1 MNHVCQPFHCS
12 IHIIIDPDVPNDTPT
27 SSLSKLYN
35 RIVIDNTPSP
45 SRKFGKQIQK
55 RQLEIPE
62 YAASFVDYK
71 ALKKLIKTL
80 SATPVLQP
88 QSHDGIPE
96 PQDPRASLKANRAS
110 FFFRLDRE
118 LEKVNTFY
126 LQKEA
131 ELKLRLSSLLEQKKS
146 MQAHNPPASKVSS
159 RYIALEEGFR
169 QFGGD
174 LAKLQQFIE
183 INQTAFSKILKKWD
197 KASKSDTKV
206 IFLSRAVEVQPIFNR
221 DVISELSDQATSNM
235 LDFAAWADGERMQ
248 YSMTNNGDQEVAAP
262 LNTQDYSELDPQ
274 IFQAFKAG
282 NVSEVEE
289 WARRVSTLPNAQ
301 QRITKAFLSAAEEAP
316 DSTLQLLL
324 QTNQV
329 DLQEIDA
336 INHRNI
342 LHRAAISGRESLLK
356 IGLQGQTAASAV
368 DIYGR
373 IPLHYACMHGAD
385 ELVRLLLAAD
395 PSTID
400 VKDHDN
406 FTPLIHA
413 ISKSQFQ
420 IVHTLLLQNARI
432 EPISDTDHIPLN
444 LACQHADV
452 LIVKEILTRRP
463 QLLADAE
470 GLYPQHLAARSSE
483 APQLLSLLREY
494 GADLD
499 QRDKLYQ
506 WTPLFH
512 ASSEGN
518 VAGVQWLL
526 ESEVDTNVVD
536 EKGLSALY
544 YATWEGHLTCI
555 RLLAARVETR
565 NERDAARQQ
574 KLMMRAPLPPSQ
586 PPMITPAARVRD
598 THDIPPL
605 ILPSPII
612 PVRRYGHNFLDSKTY
627 VIINFGGLP
636 YEAIQFYDDNKYPAA
651 RLTISSKSSD
661 LVPRNLLLPIQD
673 ELRVISFQIDN
684 LDTFSIDFDV
694 YPTFGARV
702 IARAVA
708 SSKVF
713 TGKASSS
720 GEWHLELLDP
730 RLRAIGRISFTFQ
743 VITPFPGQPLEITH
757 FATYWKET
765 DQKPH
770 NAALITGSSLSGDY
784 VRLYVQLTSDGVAV
798 LFPQWKLQVAETI
811 EIPLNRLTWT
821 QFESLGQ
828 GLRNSDLR
836 ERLQHEL
843 AIDGTDTKSVIYAM
857 FNNSFSTLREALAAL
872 PGSTHVELH
881 IMYPSRE
888 QERNLRLGP
897 TPNINA
903 FADALLTAVFEHAR
917 QMREESEGF
926 LRSIVFSSLNPDICT
941 ALNWKQPNYPVL
953 LCNELGVDTTSTDG
967 QNVPRTSLSV
977 KEAVHIAKDNNFMG
991 LICNHELMNLAPR
1004 LVETIKTAG
1013 LVLIGDISHTKA
1025 ESADTR
1031 LFVGRDADK
1040 GIDGTVQT
1048 NGVLHFNESVDM

>member
-1 MNHVCQPFHCS
+1 MVSDVFKDIS
-12 IHIIIDPDVPNDTPT
+12 DP
-27 SSLSKLYN
+27 SLSK
-35 RIVIDNTPSP
+35 IDRRTLVDKSPAP

-80 SATPVLQP
+80 SATPVIQP
-88 QSHDGIPE
+88 QGHDGVLE
-96 PQDPRASLKANRAS
+96 PQDPRASLQANKAS

-146 MQAHNPPASKVSS
+146 MQARGPPASKVSA

-221 DVISELSDQATSNM
+221 DVISELSDQATSNL
-235 LDFAAWADGERMQ
+235 LDFSAWADGERMQ
-248 YSMTNNGDQEVAAP
+248 YSMTNGGQEVASRP
-262 LNTQDYSELDPQ
+262 TTQDYSEVDPQ

-282 NVSEVEE
+282 NDTVVYE
-289 WARRVSTLPNAQ
+289 WTQRVSALPNAQ
-301 QRITKAFLSAAEEAP
+301 QRITNAFLSAAEEAP

-324 QTNQV
+324 RTNLV

-342 LHRAAISGRESLLK
+342 LHRAAISGRKELLR
-356 IGLQGQTAASAV
+356 IGLQGGTAANAV
-368 DIYGR
+368 DVYGR

-385 ELVRLLLAAD
+385 ELVTLLLAAD

-400 VKDHDN
+400 VQDHDN
-406 FTPLIHA
+406 FTPLVHA

-420 IVHTLLLQNARI
+420 VVQTLLSKNAKI

-444 LACQHADV
+444 LACQHANV
-452 LIVKEILTRRP
+452 PIVKEILTRRP

-483 APQLLSLLREY
+483 APKLLSLLRDY

-518 VAGVQWLL
+518 AAALKMLL
-526 ESEVDTNVVD
+526 ESGVDANVLD

-544 YATWEGHLTCI
+544 YATWEGHSTCI
-555 RLLAARVETR
+555 QLLAAQIDAQ
-565 NERDAARQQ
+565 NEQDTARQRHV
-574 KLMMRAPLPPSQ
+574 KMRTPLPPSQ
-586 PPMITPAARVRD
+586 PPMITPAAKVREA
-598 THDIPPL
+598 HDIPPL

-636 YEAIQFYDDNKYPAA
+636 YDAIQFYDDNKYPAA

-661 LVPRNLLLPIQD
+661 LIPRNLLLPIQD

-730 RLRAIGRISFTFQ
+730 RLRAIGRISFTYQ
-743 VITPFPGQPLEITH
+743 VITPFCGQPLEITH

-770 NAALITGSSLSGDY
+770 NASLITGSSLSGDY
-784 VRLYVQLTSDGVAV
+784 VRLFVQLTSDGVAV
-798 LFPQWKLQVAETI
+798 LFPRWKLNVAENI
-811 EIPLNRLTWT
+811 EIPLNRLTWS
-821 QFESLGQ
+821 QFQSLGRVHRSS
-828 GLRNSDLR
+828 GLREKLLDEMAL
-836 ERLQHEL
+836 
-843 AIDGTDTKSVIYAM
+843 DDTDPRSIIYNT
-857 FNNSFSTLREALAAL
+857 FNNSFATLREALAAL
-872 PGSTHVELH
+872 PGSTHVEIH
-881 IMYPSRE
+881 VMYPSRE
-888 QERNLRLGP
+888 QEQNLRLGP
-897 TPNINA
+897 TPNIND

-917 QMREESEGF
+917 QMRGESEGF
-926 LRSIVFSSLNPDICT
+926 LRSIVFSSLNPGICT

-953 LCNELGVDTTSTDG
+953 LCNELGLDAASTEEHSA
-967 QNVPRTSLSV
+967 PKTSLSV
-977 KEAVHIAKDNNFMG
+977 KEAVQIAKDNNFMG
-991 LICNHELMNLAPR
+991 LICNYEMINLAPR

-1013 LVLIGDISHTKA
+1013 LVLVGDISNAAPDTT
-1025 ESADTR
+1025 DTR

-1040 GIDGTVQT
+1040 GLDGTVQA